1 MDLICLCQAGVSPAG
16 LSQLTPLVAVCVI
29 FAALLSGLMIAFL
42 NHLSTKDQRTADLV
56 QGTRDVLTSMS
67 VELTRLADNDRYQT
81 EVLQAMLTSC
91 RSCKDSP
98 LFHNHPALSPRQGI
112 GS

>member
-1 MDLICLCQAGVSPAG
+1 MDLMTLSQVGVSPAG

-42 NHLSTKDQRTADLV
+42 NHLSTKDQRTAELV

-67 VELTRLADNDRYQT
+67 VELTRLADNDRHQT
-81 EVLQAMLTSC
+81 EILQSMLSSC
-91 RSCKDSP
+91 RSCKESQ
-98 LFHNHPALSPRQGI
+98 LFHDHPALSPKR
-112 GS
+112 